1 MSKILHEKDAP
12 DRQPGESNRKSDRPA
27 ILAADAAKKS
37 LLREES
43 AIQAFD
49 EEGAGIAAKE

>member
-12 DRQPGESNRKSDRPA
+12 DRRPGESNHNPDRPA
-27 ILAADAAKKS
+27 ILANDAAEKS
-37 LLREES
+37 LHREES
-43 AIQAFD
+43 AIEAFD